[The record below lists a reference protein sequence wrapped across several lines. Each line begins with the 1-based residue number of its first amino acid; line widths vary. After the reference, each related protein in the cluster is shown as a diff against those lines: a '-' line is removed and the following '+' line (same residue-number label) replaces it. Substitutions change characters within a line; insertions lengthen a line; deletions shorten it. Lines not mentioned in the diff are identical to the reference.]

1 MLPSERW
8 RSVIQDVNALL
19 FCSERIHIEEPTVSP
34 VRELVSLRQEVGAV
48 QVEDDGDENGGQSGC
63 NNGRPA

>member
-34 VRELVSLRQEVGAV
+34 VRELVSLRQVGAV